1 MPNQQQILT
10 FLPWVRTFEAAARR
24 MNFTEAANE
33 LGLSQAA
40 VSQQIKLLE
49 SALGVKLFERGRRG
63 VTITADAAAFLPHV
77 QSAFGALTRSAG
89 ELFADNISQRVV
101 IYSPISFAALWLAPK
116 LPDLARDLPN
126 IKLDIKT
133 VLIPADYDQKDIG
146 FAIRYGSG
154 TFAGCKSHR
163 LTHER
168 LVPVTSPKAL
178 NPGST
183 KLDWDGVWDG
193 LPLLSV
199 TGPREVWAQWFDSA
213 GLTMP
218 GLPMHRFDSFVA
230 AMAAAQAGAGVL
242 LGSRPLI
249 DGALTS
255 GELIRLSEVEF
266 VSENSHY
273 ITYETGASLDYAKL
287 SLLDWLQSQHN

>member
-1 MPNQQQILT
+1 MPSQQQILS

-63 VTITADAAAFLPHV
+63 VTITADAAAYLPHV
-77 QSAFGALTRSAG
+77 QSAFGALTRSTG
-89 ELFADNISQRVV
+89 ELFADKISQRVI
-101 IYSPISFAALWLAPK
+101 IYSPVSFAALWLAPK
-116 LPDLARDLPN
+116 LPELARDLPN
-126 IKLDIKT
+126 IHLDIKT
-133 VLIPADYDQKDIG
+133 VLVPTDYDQNDSG
-146 FAIRYGSG
+146 FSIRYGSG
-154 TFAGCKSHR
+154 NFAGCESHR

-168 LVPVTSPKAL
+168 LVPVTAPQAL
-178 NPGST
+178 NPKSVESG
-183 KLDWDGVWDG
+183 WDH
-193 LPLLSV
+193 LPLLNV

-213 GLTMP
+213 GLPMP

-249 DGALTS
+249 DGALAS
-255 GELIRLSEVEF
+255 GELITLSEVEYI
-266 VSENSHY
+266 SENSHF
-273 ITYETGASLDYAKL
+273 ITYDTGASLDYAKL
-287 SLLDWLQSQHN
+287 SLLDWLQSQPK